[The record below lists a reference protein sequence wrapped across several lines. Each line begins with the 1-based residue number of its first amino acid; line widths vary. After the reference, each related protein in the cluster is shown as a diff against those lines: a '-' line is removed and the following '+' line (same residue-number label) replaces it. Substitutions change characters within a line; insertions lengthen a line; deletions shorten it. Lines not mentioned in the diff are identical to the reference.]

1 MSEKPQKTWKIN
13 KKLDEFYLELF
24 IGVEMVARFPLT
36 YDEFNSLD
44 TVISWYDDMERIME
58 SMYD

>member
-13 KKLDEFYLELF
+13 KELDEFYLELF

-36 YDEFNSLD
+36 YDEFDHLD
-44 TVISWYDDMERIME
+44 DVISWYDDINEIEE